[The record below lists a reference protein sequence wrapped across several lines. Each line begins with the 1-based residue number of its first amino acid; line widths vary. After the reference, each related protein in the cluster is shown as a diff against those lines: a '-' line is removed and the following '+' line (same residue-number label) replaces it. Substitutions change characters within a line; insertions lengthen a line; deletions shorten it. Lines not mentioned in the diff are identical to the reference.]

1 MLQHAPAGPLR
12 KLLIELLP
20 HSEARSQRER
30 GRESEKCPERA
41 PGLFVQANGAVMDSP
56 ISKAREMCARLVA
69 SSLFEFFSG
78 FVILLQ
84 LGTSQLLYLMQGIG
98 KAAPYFLWLFEQ
110 RNLVAIGVEA
120 EMSLQ
125 ETRWPSSNLL

>member
-1 MLQHAPAGPLR
+1 MRLLGPSASCSLSCS
-12 KLLIELLP
+12 LT
-20 HSEARSQRER
+20 ARRGVRER
-30 GRESEKCPERA
+30 ERVRKESGKGPWALR
-41 PGLFVQANGAVMDSP
+41 VQANGAVMDSP

-84 LGTSQLLYLMQGIG
+84 LGTSQFTV
-98 KAAPYFLWLFEQ
+98 PYAGNWGGRPFFLWLFEK

-125 ETRWPSSNLL
+125 ETRWPSSNLPG